1 MSSDDQKRTAAEAAL
16 AFVQRGEVLG
26 VGTGSTANY
35 FIDMLGE
42 RFAGQIPACVSSSHA
57 SSERLRGFGFKVVDL
72 GEVDHYSIYVDGAD
86 EFDIALA
93 MIKGGG
99 GALTSEKIVSSLAAQ
114 FICIV
119 DASKRVDVLGTFPL
133 PVEIIGMAERAVVG
147 VLRDLGGEPVRRE
160 GFVSDHG
167 NPILDV
173 HGFRI
178 TDPVILEGEIEAIPG
193 VVACGLF
200 ARRPADIVLMGTDH
214 GVQRFGVPL

>member
-1 MSSDDQKRTAAEAAL
+1 VSSDDQKRAAAEAAL
-16 AFVQRGEVLG
+16 EFVQPGEVLG

-42 RFAGQIPACVSSSHA
+42 HFAGQVPACVSSSNA
-57 SSERLRGFGFKVVDL
+57 STERLRGHGFKVVDL
-72 GEVDHYSIYVDGAD
+72 SEVDSYSIYVDGAD
-86 EFDIALA
+86 EFDVTQA

-99 GALTSEKIVSSLAAQ
+99 GALTSEKIVSSVAWQ

-119 DASKRVDVLGTFPL
+119 DASKRVEVLGSFPL
-133 PVEIIGMAERAVVG
+133 PVEIIGMAERAVSG

-160 GFVSDHG
+160 DFVTDHG

-193 VVACGLF
+193 VVTCGLF
-200 ARRPADIVLMGTDH
+200 ARRPADVVLMGTGQ
-214 GVQRFGVPL
+214 GVQRFGI